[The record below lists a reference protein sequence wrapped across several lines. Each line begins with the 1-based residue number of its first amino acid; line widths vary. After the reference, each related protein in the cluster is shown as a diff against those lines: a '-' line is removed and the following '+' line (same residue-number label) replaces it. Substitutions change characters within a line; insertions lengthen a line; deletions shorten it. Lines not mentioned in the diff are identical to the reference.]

1 MATQQ
6 AKLRKPITSRSKGFI
21 CLVVLLALTVFVSCL
36 SLAGMNLDAEGVNV
50 LLPWVPVS
58 SGNWPASLPVSR
70 ALGGGNYV
78 EYAYALADDAAENA
92 VQDSVK
98 TIRNRLNQ
106 LGEADADV
114 SVKDDA
120 LRIELRDMDASR
132 LSSIRTMSTYGG
144 QFVFADSNGNEVLTE
159 KDISK
164 ADVNVKHNSTGTSY
178 TVSLVF
184 TANKEGA
191 KKLADANVSY
201 LTVTCDGSSVA
212 SYALVSGD
220 TITVTMGTNNTAY
233 NNAYNYA
240 FLLNYGA
247 VDMTLKQSDEGQV
260 KGNMGIVLTV
270 VLIVSALLLVCALV
284 YLFATGKLTGLAAF
298 LGVWCAVVLGLFL
311 VATVVVPSSY
321 MLNVGC
327 LVAILLGIVLAIYAA
342 VTRTDAISKQIGE
355 GNTPKQATKLG
366 FRMAAKNVWIVHGA
380 ALVLALIMMIFA
392 FSRSTGYTLAAGVFA
407 SAVATLVMRAFQMCF
422 TAISNK
428 ASLFGKVK

>member
-78 EYAYALADDAAENA
+78 EYAYTLADDAAENA

-132 LSSIRTMSTYGG
+132 LASIRTMSTYGG

-284 YLFATGKLTGLAAF
+284 YLFATGKLTGRLPGRMVRRGA
-298 LGVWCAVVLGLFL
+298 GAVPGGYRGGALLLHAECGLPGGYPAGHRAGDLRRRDPHRRHQQADRRRQHPQAGDQAGLPYGRQECVDRAWRRPGAGPDYDDLRLLPFHWLHAGRGRVRQRCGNPGHAGLPDVLHRHL
-311 VATVVVPSSY
+311 
-321 MLNVGC
+321 
-327 LVAILLGIVLAIYAA
+327 
-342 VTRTDAISKQIGE
+342 
-355 GNTPKQATKLG
+355 
-366 FRMAAKNVWIVHGA
+366 
-380 ALVLALIMMIFA
+380 
-392 FSRSTGYTLAAGVFA
+392 
-407 SAVATLVMRAFQMCF
+407 
-422 TAISNK
+422 
-428 ASLFGKVK
+428 